1 MGNSHRTPNGSY
13 LKGIRYAA
21 LRPDLLNIVPFVV
34 VGSCEN
40 ASERGGT
47 TESGVVQITHFVD
60 SISFPRCIS
69 LISANSEYECPNS
82 FAVNQNLE
90 RNMYS
95 VHSSP
100 ENMNDVSGPLCL

>member
-13 LKGIRYAA
+13 LKGRRYAA

-40 ASERGGT
+40 ATERGGT
-47 TESGVVQITHFVD
+47 EIGVVQITHFVD

-82 FAVNQNLE
+82 FAVNQKF
-90 RNMYS
+90 
-95 VHSSP
+95 
-100 ENMNDVSGPLCL
+100 